1 MQLLNDCK
9 DVALLYDDVLFV
21 IQLYFGSGI
30 FGIDDLIANLNFHL
44 DFLAV
49 YNTAGAYCYDFCLL
63 GFFLILTGEYDTG
76 LGSLLCN

>member
-1 MQLLNDCK
+1 MLLLNNCK
-9 DVALLYDDVLFV
+9 DVALLYDNILFV

-44 DFLAV
+44 YFLTV
-49 YNTAGAYCYDFCLL
+49 YDTAGADSNNFCLL
-63 GFFLILTGEYDTG
+63 GLFLILTGEHDTG